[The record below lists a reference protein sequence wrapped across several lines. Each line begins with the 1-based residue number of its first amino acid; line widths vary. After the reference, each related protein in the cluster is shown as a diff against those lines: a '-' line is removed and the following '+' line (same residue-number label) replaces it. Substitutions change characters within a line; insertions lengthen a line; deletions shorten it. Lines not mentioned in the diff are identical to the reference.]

1 MNARGL
7 CAVIGWVLLIAS
19 ACGPARPGPTPAP
32 PPEVPAQAPDT
43 VSRGPLPETRKRLD
57 RALLDAESALADG
70 IPLRPARVA
79 HLRMTTAALNS
90 IDAGNLEHALDLL
103 ERAVSVDGTAG
114 YAFAYLGYLYAESG
128 RADQALAFVDQALSL
143 LPPEPAVSGELIEL
157 RSFAASQRER

>member
-1 MNARGL
+1 
-7 CAVIGWVLLIAS
+7 
-19 ACGPARPGPTPAP
+19 
-32 PPEVPAQAPDT
+32 
-43 VSRGPLPETRKRLD
+43 
-57 RALLDAESALADG
+57 
-70 IPLRPARVA
+70 
-79 HLRMTTAALNS
+79 MTTAALNS